1 MADRNDELAEKRE
14 HWRAMCERQAESG
27 ISIAR
32 FCREEGIAAWKFRYW
47 RRRLAEPEPGC
58 GGPVFRELRI
68 DGSGGA
74 DTPIEVELPGG
85 AVVRLRAGFDEEALR
100 RAARV
105 FGGEAR
111 PC

>member
-1 MADRNDELAEKRE
+1 MPDRNEEVEAKRE
-14 HWRAMCERQAESG
+14 HWRAMCERQAEGG

-32 FCREEGIAAWKFRYW
+32 FCREEGIPAWKFHYW
-47 RRRLAEPEPGC
+47 KRRFAESAPSS

-68 DGSGGA
+68 DESA
-74 DTPIEVELPGG
+74 AAEAPIEVAFPGG

-100 RAARV
+100 RAAHV
-105 FGGEAR
+105 LGGATV